1 VVGLVAITPA
11 AGFVAIPQSIF
22 IGVVAAVISNTA
34 VYYRSKT
41 KLDDT
46 LDVFPCHGIGGMV
59 GMLMTG
65 IFATKAVNAAGAN
78 GWFYGNFSFFLIQ
91 VKALLIVVPF
101 SFFMSYGIFRFI
113 NYILPLRVSQAEEEE
128 GLDASQHAEKYLQGT
143 LLLSTPEGLKEQEV
157 I

>member
-1 VVGLVAITPA
+1 MGLVAITPA

-22 IGVVAAVISNTA
+22 IGMIAAVISNTA

-65 IFATKAVNAAGAN
+65 IFATKAVNPAGNN
-78 GWFYGNFSFFLIQ
+78 GWFYGNFSFFLTQ
-91 VKALLIVVPF
+91 VKALMIVVPY
-101 SFFMSYGIFRFI
+101 SFIVSYSIFKFI
-113 NYILPLRVSQAEEEE
+113 NLILPIRVSKEEEEE
-128 GLDASQHAEKYLQGT
+128 GLDSSQHAEKYLQGH
-143 LLLSTPEGLKEQEV
+143 LLVTTPMGLREEAT

>member
-1 VVGLVAITPA
+1 
-11 AGFVAIPQSIF
+11 
-22 IGVVAAVISNTA
+22 
-34 VYYRSKT
+34 
-41 KLDDT
+41 
-46 LDVFPCHGIGGMV
+46 
-59 GMLMTG
+59 MTG